1 MWRER
6 DKLLLEN
13 KKFFIGFFA
22 GFSVYV
28 VLMITFLHF
37 EKACEN
43 KAKAVSVQLEEKK
56 SIERQAH
63 IIQSSES
70 YQLLEA
76 LRPKNPTL
84 CKKIINKLCREEGI
98 LITYI
103 GENRDKEERVKMTLV
118 GDYVSLLKVCCEIE
132 KEIAPLSIR
141 IMSIKGEVNAIKAEC
156 ILS

>member
-43 KAKAVSVQLEEKK
+43 KAKAVSVKLEEKK

-84 CKKIINKLCREEGI
+84 CKKLLINCA
-98 LITYI
+98 
-103 GENRDKEERVKMTLV
+103 
-118 GDYVSLLKVCCEIE
+118 E
-132 KEIAPLSIR
+132 K
-141 IMSIKGEVNAIKAEC
+141 KGY
-156 ILS
+156 